1 MQKIHPERR
10 RSQGGACANKIKQT
24 RDGKQEKLSHNITQ
38 SSLQIFRIFR
48 RPLEPFVLCCMFSPK
63 QPSQTRVHKNTSQKH
78 PKTFTKGQPC
88 WVLGPSAQREILE
101 FLRARCGPLL
111 KLHRLLANRRP
122 KRRWDKARLGL
133 KEISGPLQQRH
144 SRSKWALLQQKPKQS
159 PGRGEGNARRAT
171 MAPFGGR

>member
-1 MQKIHPERR
+1 MCKQD
-10 RSQGGACANKIKQT
+10 QTNKGRQARET
-24 RDGKQEKLSHNITQ
+24 FTQ
-38 SSLQIFRIFR
+38 YHTILFR

-101 FLRARCGPLL
+101 FLRARCGPLM